1 MGDAVRASGLDAIQR
16 RSLLRT
22 RATWRLGWTILT
34 TLAVHTV
41 EGGFVKT
48 APLHLGSNVTIG
60 LGSVI
65 EIGVQAG
72 DGCQVGALSFVPKH
86 CRLETGAIY
95 AGIRAERIR

>member
-34 TLAVHTV
+34 TLVVHTV

-48 APLHLGSNVTIG
+48 APLTLAAT
-60 LGSVI
+60 
-65 EIGVQAG
+65 
-72 DGCQVGALSFVPKH
+72 
-86 CRLETGAIY
+86 
-95 AGIRAERIR
+95 